1 VTADPSARSTGR
13 STVRSTVALTGDS
26 TADAGPAGAPTAVPA
41 PVGGLPP
48 VEQPRRAFVAQ
59 VMGLPVSVH
68 VRGPAARGADVE
80 AAVESLFAA
89 LRHDDALFS
98 TWKPDS
104 EVSRVRRGELLL
116 ADADARVR
124 QVAALCEEA
133 RRRTDGS
140 FDAWLPDA
148 DGVRVFDPTGLVKG
162 WAVEQATRVLIECL
176 RRLGPHDVLVSAGG
190 DVLAHCER
198 TDTPDW
204 RVAIEDPRDRSRTLL
219 TVPLRRG
226 AVATSGT
233 AARGEHIVD
242 PATGGAPSGLLSAT
256 VIGPELTWAD
266 VYATA
271 AFVRGAD
278 ALTWLSGLA
287 QHAAVVVTTDGAV
300 RTTSA

>member
-1 VTADPSARSTGR
+1 MTDDPSAIPPFA
-13 STVRSTVALTGDS
+13 ALPS
-26 TADAGPAGAPTAVPA
+26 
-41 PVGGLPP
+41 L
-48 VEQPRRAFVAQ
+48 EQPRRAFVVQ

-80 AAVESLFAA
+80 AAVEALFDA
-89 LRHDDALFS
+89 LRADDARFS
-98 TWKPDS
+98 TWKADS
-104 EVSRVRRGELLL
+104 EVSRIRRGELVV
-116 ADADARVR
+116 ADADVRVR

-133 RRRTDGS
+133 TRRTDGS

-148 DGVRVFDPTGLVKG
+148 DGVRRFDPTGLVKG
-162 WAVEQATRVLIECL
+162 WAVQQATGALVERMAE
-176 RRLGPHDVLVSAGG
+176 LGPHDVLVSAGG

-204 RVAIEDPRDRSRTLL
+204 RIAIEDPRDRSRTLL

-242 PATGGAPSGLLSAT
+242 PATGGAPAGLLSAT
-256 VIGPELTWAD
+256 VIGPELMWAD

-271 AFVRGAD
+271 AFVRGAE
-278 ALTWLSGLA
+278 ALAWLAGLA
-287 QHAAVVVTTDGAV
+287 QHAAVVVTTDGAI
-300 RTTSA
+300 RTASA